1 MVKAIVRP
9 LVNRTCRPSTTHL
22 GPPSSVPRT
31 QQVDTSGE
39 EPGLEEP
46 EDDSQSDERLPVL
59 DEPDGEG
66 SSSPED
72 GDGRQ
77 EVSGADF
84 TEEKVGWE
92 FKDDV

>member
-1 MVKAIVRP
+1 MIVRS
-9 LVNRTCRPSTTHL
+9 LVDRTYRPSTTHL

-66 SSSPED
+66 GDSPED
-72 GDGRQ
+72 GDGGQ
-77 EVSGADF
+77 EVSGTDF
-84 TEEKVGWE
+84 TEEKV
-92 FKDDV
+92 